1 LTAAAIGVP
10 SPAVKALI
18 ALAIVAAL
26 GWLGYDHLKASDVKA
41 PAPVQVNVQMPQ
53 PLGGTAPA
61 GDKIYVP

>member
-1 LTAAAIGVP
+1 MTPAAIGVP

-18 ALAIVAAL
+18 AIAIVAAL
-26 GWLGYDHLKASDVKA
+26 GWLGYDHVKTSGVKA

>member
-1 LTAAAIGVP
+1 M
-10 SPAVKALI
+10 KALI

-26 GWLGYDHLKASDVKA
+26 GWLGYDHVKKADVKA